1 LYCSNEDVV
10 ELNRIIPATAVG
22 CCPVVPLG
30 NVNAPVLFK
39 VTFWLASTVTA
50 VVPAVCRARIPE
62 ASAVWIKPPD
72 PELLALIVVV
82 MG

>member
-1 LYCSNEDVV
+1 M
-10 ELNRIIPATAVG
+10 PATAVG

-39 VTFWLASTVTA
+39 VTFWLALMVTA
-50 VVPAVCRARIPE
+50 VVPAVCRARMPE
-62 ASAVWIKPPD
+62 ASAVWTKPPD

-82 MG
+82 MAVSLELQYGLSGK